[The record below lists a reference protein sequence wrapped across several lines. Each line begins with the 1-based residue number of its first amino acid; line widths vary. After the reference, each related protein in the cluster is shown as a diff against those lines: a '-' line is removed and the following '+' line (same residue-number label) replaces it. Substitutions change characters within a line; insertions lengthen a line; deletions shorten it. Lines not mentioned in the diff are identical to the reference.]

1 MDSIT
6 RRNFLAGLAATTAG
20 ASLVA
25 HSAALLGDAI
35 HPEPHIVFPSA
46 PRDRIAVAS
55 WPFRAYIESPTNND
69 RKRDV
74 PGMDLKDFAAH
85 VISKFNVR
93 NIEPYNWHF
102 SRTDHEYLDSFRAS
116 LQKANAKVVNIAV
129 DGQESYYDRD
139 RATRKSAVDFA
150 RKWIDIA
157 VAIGAPSIR
166 THVARARKSDPDLQ
180 RTIDSLKQVAEY
192 AAQKNVVANLENDDP
207 VSEDPFF
214 LVKVIERVN
223 HPYLRALPD
232 FANSMQGGDADFNYR
247 AVKAMFHHAYG
258 ICHIK
263 DGETPENR
271 KPFTI
276 DLAKT
281 FAILKAAGY
290 RGYCSIEF
298 DGQSDPHEPTAKLI
312 DAAVRFLA

>member
-20 ASLVA
+20 ASLLA
-25 HSAALLGDAI
+25 CPATLFGFAT
-35 HPEPHIVFPSA
+35 HPEPHIEFPFA

-55 WPFRAYIESPTNND
+55 WPFRAYIDSPTNDD
-69 RKRDV
+69 RKPGV

-85 VISKFNVR
+85 ISSKFNVR

-102 SRTDHEYLDSFRAS
+102 SSTDPKYLHDFRAS
-116 LQKANAKVVNIAV
+116 LQKANAKAINIAV
-129 DGQESYYDRD
+129 DGEESYYDPD
-139 RATRKSAVDFA
+139 PATRKKAVDFA

-166 THVARARKSDPDLQ
+166 THVARAKNSAPDLQ
-180 RTIDSLKQVAEY
+180 RTADSLRQVAEY

-214 LVKVIERVN
+214 LVKVIAQVDN
-223 HPYLRALPD
+223 PYLRALPD

-247 AVKAMFHHAYG
+247 AVEAMFRHAYS

-263 DGETPENR
+263 DGETPASR

-281 FAILKAAGY
+281 FGILKSSGY

-312 DAAVRFLA
+312 DATIRFLK